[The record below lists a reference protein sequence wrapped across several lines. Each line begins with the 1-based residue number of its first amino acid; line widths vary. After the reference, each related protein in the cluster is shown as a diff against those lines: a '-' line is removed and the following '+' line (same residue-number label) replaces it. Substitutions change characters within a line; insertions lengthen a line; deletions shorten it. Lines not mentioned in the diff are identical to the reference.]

1 MHHILHTALISQ
13 VACNSFTMINPIL
26 EPIGLALD
34 PRAALL
40 NHSCD
45 PNAYVRF
52 DISPPSSTSPALYGS
67 ITVITLRPIAP
78 DEQITIA
85 YIDPT
90 IPVIQRQRELK
101 TRYHFRCRCHLCLPR
116 NDPAAQESIIKL
128 QKSAQ
133 QHLRQVP
140 VGDEGQH
147 VDSIRAS
154 MSELARSNAFQ
165 IHHYPWPQLRKQML
179 IGLLQLESF
188 ESAFIQCGILVR
200 KIHPLLYR
208 DETHPVRLAELWS
221 LSQIGLHLIGI
232 NRNVVYVIFAAA
244 QLLQNRLSQG
254 ERATGQF
261 EVMVDMM
268 VNKLK
273 LHQQAWRNFVKDP
286 ARPWLWLDRLIEA
299 NLDREGSQNEDA
311 GLLQPV

>member
-1 MHHILHTALISQ
+1 
-13 VACNSFTMINPIL
+13 MINPIL

-52 DISPPSSTSPALYGS
+52 DISPPSVPTSHALYGS
-67 ITVITLRPIAP
+67 ITVITLRPIAQ

-90 IPVIQRQRELK
+90 IPFAQRQRDLK
-101 TRYHFRCRCHLCLPR
+101 TRYHFQCRCHLCLPGHVST
-116 NDPAAQESIIKL
+116 AQDNIIKL
-128 QKSAQ
+128 QESAQ
-133 QHLRQVP
+133 QHLRQVH
-140 VGDEGQH
+140 VGDEGRH

-154 MSELARSNAFQ
+154 MSELARSNAFE

-188 ESAFIQCGILVR
+188 ENAFIQCGILVR
-200 KIHPLLYR
+200 KIHPLLYT
-208 DETHPVRLAELWS
+208 DETHPVCLAELWT

-232 NRNVVYVIFAAA
+232 NRNVVYVIFAAV
-244 QLLQNRLSQG
+244 QLLQTRLSQG
-254 ERATGQF
+254 ERASGQF

-268 VNKLK
+268 MNKVK

-286 ARPWLWLDRLIEA
+286 ARPWLWLDGLIEA
-299 NLDREGSQNEDA
+299 NLDREGSQNDDA
-311 GLLQPV
+311 GLLQTV